1 MFKAAFDRGKRR
13 LTLTYMGFWSV
24 DDAKR
29 VKDALGREL
38 RAAAAGG
45 SPFTV
50 LDDLTE
56 FGVQSAGV
64 VEINN
69 QFAAMYGDF
78 PISRNAMIIPAALA
92 RLQVRRT
99 LHHLENCEVFPD
111 FTSADAWLSEAEGK

>member
-13 LTLTYMGFWSV
+13 LTLTYSGFWSV

-45 SPFTV
+45 GPFTV

-64 VEINN
+64 VEIND

-78 PISRNAMIIPAALA
+78 PISRNAMIIPGALA

-111 FTSADAWLSEAEGK
+111 FASADAWLSEAEGK